1 VPNALIGDLPGG
13 LAGSWLAH
21 FRIEHSDDR
30 VYTVVVVAAEAS
42 VHYAARVICHDRD
55 LSDRDA
61 SNPDAD
67 HQLVEMDDRQLELE
81 SEALVRRYEISTDHD
96 QDQVRAWQ
104 LFDPALIG
112 WLADR
117 APADFS
123 FELQDGALCGFVP
136 GALAAIDELDA
147 LCEATATVHTR
158 VLEIAAAAGAEPAAA
173 GSRADT
179 IERELAEHP
188 FARPPRSA
196 RAAALHFGLPLISH
210 SSRRLGAEAFFRSHA
225 AALGLERMNPGEF
238 KAAHIDIAVPGAIT
252 QVARGRL
259 PDTDVEGYLVFT
271 TDDSAGSG
279 WTVVIADIGE
289 WDNGFAFAG
298 TAFEREAEK
307 HHLDISSN
315 GNTITIWR
323 PDGSP
328 FSQTARKLDDFLEQ
342 ACPALEA
349 AVRAARHRP
358 AEP

>member
-1 VPNALIGDLPGG
+1 M
-13 LAGSWLAH
+13 
-21 FRIEHSDDR
+21 
-30 VYTVVVVAAEAS
+30 VVAAEAS
-42 VHYAARVICHDRD
+42 VRYAARVICHDRD
-55 LSDRDA
+55 LPDRDA

-117 APADFS
+117 APEDFS

-136 GALAAIDELDA
+136 GPSPDRGARRAVRGDRDRPHARLGDRRGDG
-147 LCEATATVHTR
+147 R
-158 VLEIAAAAGAEPAAA
+158 RAGGRGQPRRH
-173 GSRADT
+173 GRA
-179 IERELAEHP
+179 RARRAP

-196 RAAALHFGLPLISH
+196 RAAALHFGLPLIGH

-225 AALGLERMNPGEF
+225 AALGLERMEPGEF

-279 WTVVIADIGE
+279 WAVVVADIRE
-289 WDNGFAFAG
+289 DDNGFAFAG
-298 TAFEREAEK
+298 TDFDREAEK
-307 HHLDISSN
+307 HGLDISSN

-328 FSQTARKLDDFLEQ
+328 SHRPPASSTTSSSTRARPWRPPCTRPGTARVGRRCRRKLRLRSGAEL
-342 ACPALEA
+342 P
-349 AVRAARHRP
+349 RASRRP
-358 AEP
+358 AASSEPCRPR